1 MGCRLSFQPGIIEP
15 SAQVGALCC
24 LGMIHTTL
32 SGRTRY
38 HLCLLLLMGSTPG
51 SLLANPAE
59 VKAAADASDAEAAP
73 AATDSK
79 NMPMAI
85 ADAALTTTRSTMRSS
100 VEWLARG
107 VDGWF
112 GDIPF
117 AQGGQVT
124 DGELGWNHYKRQDLP
139 ASSGLRFK
147 ARFRLPNLAAV
158 PYAFVGNDDRQ
169 DIVTDRPDTFSRQ
182 QQLQRGDKRDSAFF
196 AGFGAAL
203 LNTVDLRLGFRGG
216 LKPYAQARYRHRWQ
230 WGPADRVEF
239 RETVFYS
246 VADRLGSTTALSF
259 EHAVTPTLAL
269 RWLHTLT
276 ATKASKD
283 TAWSNSAGIY
293 QSFGDERLL
302 SFEALFDGVI
312 GNPVTIP
319 NYGLQARWSQPLYK
333 DHLIGDIAIGH
344 FWPRA
349 DVSSPRT
356 QAWAMGTGIRLKF

>member
-1 MGCRLSFQPGIIEP
+1 
-15 SAQVGALCC
+15 
-24 LGMIHTTL
+24 MIHTKPSIL
-32 SGRTRY
+32 WAG
-38 HLCLLLLMGSTPG
+38 
-51 SLLANPAE
+51 LLAMTLPIGARAE
-59 VKAAADASDAEAAP
+59 LGQGPAAA
-73 AATDSK
+73 AATSPVQAQPEPSPPATEEGLTDA
-79 NMPMAI
+79 AI
-85 ADAALTTTRSTMRSS
+85 ALTRKQARNSL
-100 VEWLARG
+100 EWLARG

-117 AQGGQVT
+117 SQGGQVS
-124 DGELGWNHYKRQDLP
+124 DGELGWNRYKRQDLP
-139 ASSGLRFK
+139 ATSGLRFK

-203 LNTVDLRLGFRGG
+203 LNTVDLRLGFRSG

-230 WGPADRVEF
+230 WGPADRIEF

-246 VADRLGSTTALSF
+246 VADRLGTTTALSF
-259 EHAVTPTLAL
+259 EHAITPTLAL
-269 RWLHTLT
+269 RWMHTLT

-349 DVSSPRT
+349 DASSPRT
-356 QAWAMGTGIRLKF
+356 QAWAMGTGLRLKF

>member
-1 MGCRLSFQPGIIEP
+1 
-15 SAQVGALCC
+15 
-24 LGMIHTTL
+24 MIHTTL

-38 HLCLLLLMGSTPG
+38 HLCLLMLMGSTPG
-51 SLLANPAE
+51 SLLANPAV
-59 VKAAADASDAEAAP
+59 VKAATAASDAETAP
-73 AATDSK
+73 AATDS
-79 NMPMAI
+79 NTMPMAI

-117 AQGGQVT
+117 AQGGKVT
-124 DGELGWNHYKRQDLP
+124 DGELGWNRYKRQDLP
-139 ASSGLRFK
+139 ATSGLRFK
-147 ARFRLPNLAAV
+147 ARFRLPNLASYQ
-158 PYAFVGNDDRQ
+158 YAFVGNDDRQ
-169 DIVTDRPDTFSRQ
+169 DIVTDLPDAFSRQ
-182 QQLQRGDKRDSAFF
+182 QQLLRGDKRDSTFF
-196 AGFGAAL
+196 AGIGTAL
-203 LNTVDLRLGFRGG
+203 LNAVDLRLGFRGG

-230 WGPADRVEF
+230 WGQADLIEF

-246 VADRLGSTTALSF
+246 VADRLGSTTALSY
-259 EHAVTPTLAL
+259 EHAFTSTLAL
-269 RWLHTLT
+269 RWMHTIT

-283 TAWSNSAGIY
+283 ATWSNSAGIY

-333 DHLIGDIAIGH
+333 DYLLGDIAIGH

-349 DVSSPRT
+349 DADNPRT
-356 QAWAMGTGIRLKF
+356 QAWAIGSGLRLTF